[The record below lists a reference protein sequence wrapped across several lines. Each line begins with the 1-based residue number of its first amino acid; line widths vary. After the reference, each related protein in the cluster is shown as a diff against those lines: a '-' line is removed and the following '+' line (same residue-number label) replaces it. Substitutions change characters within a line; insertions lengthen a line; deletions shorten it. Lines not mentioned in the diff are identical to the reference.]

1 MTPCIAIIESDVLAA
16 AGLRVLL
23 GDMFTGAEI
32 LAYPSVEAFIAD
44 SNRYF
49 VHFFVR
55 DTILFSHVDEFDML
69 KDRTFVLS
77 SGPGPACQGAGFR
90 VLDCTM
96 GETAF
101 IRTLLQYHQE
111 GHRGGHGRA
120 VRPPQPDLLSDREK
134 DILVLLV
141 QGLIN
146 KEIADRLGIAVT
158 TVIFHR
164 NNICTKLGTRS
175 VGRMTIYAVLA
186 GLVDVSSI

>member
-23 GDMFTGAEI
+23 GDMSTGAEI

-44 SNRYF
+44 
-49 VHFFVR
+49 
-55 DTILFSHVDEFDML
+55 
-69 KDRTFVLS
+69 
-77 SGPGPACQGAGFR
+77 
-90 VLDCTM
+90 
-96 GETAF
+96 
-101 IRTLLQYHQE
+101 
-111 GHRGGHGRA
+111 
-120 VRPPQPDLLSDREK
+120 SDREK

>member
-1 MTPCIAIIESDVLAA
+1 M
-16 AGLRVLL
+16 
-23 GDMFTGAEI
+23 
-32 LAYPSVEAFIAD
+32 
-44 SNRYF
+44 
-49 VHFFVR
+49 
-55 DTILFSHVDEFDML
+55 
-69 KDRTFVLS
+69 LS
-77 SGPGPACQGAGFR
+77 SGPGPAYRGAGFR